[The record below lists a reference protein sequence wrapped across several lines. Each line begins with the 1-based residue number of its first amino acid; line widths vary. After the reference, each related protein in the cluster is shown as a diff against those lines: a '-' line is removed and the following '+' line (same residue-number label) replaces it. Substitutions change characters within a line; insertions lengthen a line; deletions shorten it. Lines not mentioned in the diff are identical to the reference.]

1 MSRSTDT
8 RRIDGGAAFRR
19 PSRRVFLS
27 SAAAAV
33 IGGLPASPALA
44 GQAAAAGQ
52 PASVT
57 ATDLG
62 GVWIFRG
69 PAWNVLALPGPDGAL
84 MIDGGDAARAEA
96 LLASVRGSTRASR
109 IHTLVNTHGH
119 QDQVGANE
127 AVGRAGG
134 VIIGHEKTL
143 QYLSNPVESV
153 EFKGRRPPLPQ
164 PARPTR
170 TVRGDGSM
178 EWPAPGERGESRG
191 QQINYGYLPAAH
203 TDGDLFLH
211 MPQLNLLAAGG
222 VVSADHW
229 PLVDYRNGAWLG
241 GRVRAVDRLAGLVR
255 PDTRVVPARGP
266 VMTGADVVRHRDIYT
281 RLFETMIE
289 YMNKGRGPEDAVE
302 LNPLKQY
309 QGEFGDPSAFLYGA
323 MRSMMIAYVP
333 D

>member
-1 MSRSTDT
+1 
-8 RRIDGGAAFRR
+8 
-19 PSRRVFLS
+19 VCC
-27 SAAAAV
+27 SAAALGAAL
-33 IGGLPASPALA
+33 LPTSLV
-44 GQAAAAGQ
+44 GQGA
-52 PASVT
+52 PIT

-69 PAWNVLALPGPDGAL
+69 PAWNALALPGPEGAL
-84 MIDGGDAARAEA
+84 MIDGGDAANAEA
-96 LLASVRGSTRASR
+96 LLASVRGATRTTR
-109 IHTLVNTHGH
+109 IHTLFNTHGH
-119 QDQVGANE
+119 LDQVGANE

-134 VIIGHEKTL
+134 IIIAHEKTQ
-143 QYLSNPVESV
+143 QYLSNQVESV
-153 EFKGRRPPLPQ
+153 EFKGRRAPLPQ
-164 PARPTR
+164 PARPTK
-170 TVRGDGSM
+170 TIRGDGSL
-178 EWPAPGERGESRG
+178 EFAG
-191 QQINYGYLPAAH
+191 QQINYGWLPAAH

-211 MPQLNLLAAGG
+211 MPQLNLLVAGG
-222 VVSADHW
+222 VMAADHW

-255 PDTRVVPARGP
+255 PDTRVVPARGR
-266 VMTGADVVRHRDIYT
+266 VLTGADVVRQRDIYT
-281 RLFETMIE
+281 KLFETMIE

>member
-8 RRIDGGAAFRR
+8 RRTEVVAGFSR
-19 PSRRVFLS
+19 PSRRRFIRTSLAGFSGALALGDV
-27 SAAAAV
+27 AGAWQ
-33 IGGLPASPALA
+33 ASP
-44 GQAAAAGQ
+44 
-52 PASVT
+52 VT
-57 ATDLG
+57 ASDLG

-69 PAWNVLALPGPDGAL
+69 PAWNALALPGPEGAL
-84 MIDGGDAARAEA
+84 LIDGGDAANAEA
-96 LLASVRGSTRASR
+96 LLASVKSATKATR
-109 IHTLVNTHGH
+109 IHTLFNTHGH
-119 QDQVGANE
+119 QDQVGAND

-134 VIIGHEKTL
+134 VVMAHEKTQ
-143 QYLSNPVESV
+143 QYLSNSVESV
-153 EFKGRRPPLPQ
+153 EFKGRRAPLPQ
-164 PARPTR
+164 PGRPTK
-170 TVRGDGSM
+170 TI
-178 EWPAPGERGESRG
+178 RGEGSLEFGG

-211 MPQLNLLAAGG
+211 IPQLNLLVAGG

-241 GRVRAVDRLAGLVR
+241 GRVRAVDRLATLVR

-266 VMTGADVVRHRDIYT
+266 VMTGADIVRQRDIYT
-281 RLFETMIE
+281 RLFATMIE

-302 LNPLKQY
+302 LNPLKEY
-309 QGEFGDPSAFLYGA
+309 QREFGDPSAFLYGA